1 MRRSFLYLM
10 FLLVFAG
17 LQESA
22 RAQEV
27 VVPAGTLLR
36 CTINEPDFSSATT
49 EVGDPL
55 ICHPNS
61 LQEFGRVV
69 FPRGTYM
76 TGHMEAYKDPGH
88 FVGKGWLQLEFDR
101 IGLPNADL
109 PVPGKIIAVRGYRV
123 NREGK
128 IIGHG
133 HPKRDAVEWMF
144 PPLWPWKVLTL
155 PARGPRPA
163 LRGEVEVTLRLMD
176 DVAVPQAAASEWKKF
191 GQPRAQSS
199 AGTQSITRPTSSFPV
214 RYLPPITPATQNEL
228 GAAASFQRPFRGTES
243 DSAAERQST
252 RHTLFALKDETIYA
266 VDDYWLESGRLIY
279 VLLSGAKGSVDL
291 REVDWGRTT
300 QLNAERGVTVTL
312 RTGWPAH

>member
-10 FLLVFAG
+10 FLVVFPG
-17 LQESA
+17 LRESA

-49 EVGDPL
+49 AVGDPL

-101 IGLPNADL
+101 IGLLNADL
-109 PVPGKIIAVRGYRV
+109 AVPGKIIAVRGYRV
-123 NREGK
+123 NREGR

-133 HPKRDAVEWMF
+133 HPKRDAVEWML

-163 LRGEVEVTLRLMD
+163 LKGEVEVTLRLMD
-176 DVAVPQAAASEWKKF
+176 DVTVPAAAASVSLP
-191 GQPRAQSS
+191 PRRTAESLTTPKSMPQGAFSL
-199 AGTQSITRPTSSFPV
+199 
-214 RYLPPITPATQNEL
+214 RYLPPTMPALRTRRPAEL
-228 GAAASFQRPFRGTES
+228 
-243 DSAAERQST
+243 
-252 RHTLFALKDETIYA
+252 TLIALRSETIYA
-266 VDDYWLESGRLIY
+266 VTDYWLDNGRLTC
-279 VLLSGAKGSVDL
+279 LRSSGAEQTIDL
-291 REVDWGRTT
+291 SEVDWGKTT
-300 QLNAERGVTVTL
+300 QLNAERGVTITL
-312 RTGWPAH
+312 RSSRQSSN